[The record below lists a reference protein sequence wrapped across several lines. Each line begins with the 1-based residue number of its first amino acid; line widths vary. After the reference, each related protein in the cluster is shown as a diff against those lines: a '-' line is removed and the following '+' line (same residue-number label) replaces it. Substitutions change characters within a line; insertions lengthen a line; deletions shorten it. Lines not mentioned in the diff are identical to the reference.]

1 MFKLLKK
8 LIKTDSPAPFVI
20 RFGEI
25 PSWLDEREQAASE
38 VLQKTTVSSMGAIRE
53 AVRNLEQVV
62 QTLRAAQFNKEI
74 HPKLK
79 SIAKN
84 ALPQFAKAMETA
96 LSKPLPGDVEAF
108 YTTAAEILKG
118 CLNSTRGQGKY
129 LQTIFP
135 EDMRLVRTGI
145 DAIGREINAMTQA
158 LTLYRREMT
167 LITEARKIHGALVDI
182 EEDTE
187 KSREKERRI
196 DQRIQD
202 NRNRIETCKQELSAL
217 EHDEAMHTLNNQ
229 RYAIQSLAEERE
241 RTARQYT
248 ALSMTASHVLRKAE
262 KIAHKTHKN
271 PDEQTLRHAMAL
283 LSDHTVPNS
292 LDLVQALTAVIPIA
306 KRMIDT
312 GDIHIKNKEERELF
326 AEPDRFINEI
336 TSTCTAFS
344 DQTRQYDTAEL
355 AFRSHPVVARREELI
370 REKIQLEVMC
380 AREEQSR
387 TDLIKWRDEIHR
399 NIPSLKEKLEKT
411 VEEISGNDVQVQ
423 YSQVFATPQGG

>member
-1 MFKLLKK
+1 
-8 LIKTDSPAPFVI
+8 
-20 RFGEI
+20 
-25 PSWLDEREQAASE
+25 
-38 VLQKTTVSSMGAIRE
+38 MGAIRE

-182 EEDTE
+182 EGDTE

-229 RYAIQSLAEERE
+229 RYAIQSLAEERK

-271 PDEQTLRHAMAL
+271 PDEQTLRHAMAI